1 MSGPVSYATGAF
13 LLLAQ
18 SLATMAATDGTFR
31 GLNISFVSADASC
44 TQDGNTMSSLPTF
57 HTQADL
63 TGGTIPLCL
72 NIDDLFAH
80 PNRTN
85 ITLNGINLNYS
96 LSNMDSYDNTTSYSA
111 VYYANEPLLGGQDYD
126 DSNGAYWVTLYNGRD
141 CLQETQP
148 YPSLSCADEG
158 ACYRYNFT
166 LASFL
171 LHDFQDNGNGECDD
185 NVLMGDPNA
194 TGSAGMKAGG
204 TGAAGRMALAV
215 AVLAGVLL
223 F

>member
-1 MSGPVSYATGAF
+1 MSCPKFYATGAL

-18 SLATMAATDGTFR
+18 SLAALAATDGTFR

-44 TQDGNTMSSLPTF
+44 TQDGNTTPSLPTF
-57 HTQADL
+57 HTQTDL
-63 TGGTIPLCL
+63 TGLTIPLCL

-85 ITLNGINLNYS
+85 VTLNGINLDYS
-96 LSNMDSYDNTTSYSA
+96 ISNTDSYDNTTSYSG
-111 VYYANEPLLGGQDYD
+111 VYYANEPLLGDD

-148 YPSLSCADEG
+148 YPSLSCANEG
-158 ACYRYNFT
+158 ACYGYNFS

-171 LHDFQDNGNGECDD
+171 LHDFQENGDGGCDD
-185 NVLMGDPNA
+185 NVLMGDPDA

-204 TGAAGRMALAV
+204 AGVAGRMALAV
-215 AVLAGVLL
+215 AVLASVLL

>member
-1 MSGPVSYATGAF
+1 MSGPISYATGA
-13 LLLAQ
+13 LLLLVQ
-18 SLATMAATDGTFR
+18 SLAAMAATDGTFR
-31 GLNISFVSADASC
+31 GLNMSFVSADASC

-63 TGGTIPLCL
+63 TGVTIPLCL

-85 ITLNGINLNYS
+85 ITLNGINLDYS
-96 LSNMDSYDNTTSYSA
+96 LSNMDSYDNTTSYSG
-111 VYYANEPLLGGQDYD
+111 VYYANEPLLGGQDHD

-185 NVLMGDPNA
+185 NVLMGDPDA

-215 AVLAGVLL
+215 AVLAGILL